1 MKLHI
6 QSNPDT
12 LSRALADW
20 MVADMEEKIS
30 ATGIYTLVLSG
41 GNTPKKLYEL
51 LATEPYRTKIAW
63 EKIHLFWGDERYVPF
78 SDERNNGRM
87 AYDAFIKSV
96 NVPENQI
103 HYMDTT
109 AAPEVSARNYE
120 TLLRGYFDKKEF
132 TFDLV
137 LLGMGDDGHTLSLF
151 PGSEIIEETEAW
163 VLAPFVPAQDM
174 YRITLTPPVVNL
186 ARRVA
191 FVVTGENKA
200 ETLQQVVNGPYQPL
214 TWPSQIIHPGEGA
227 LQLFADEPASRLIR

>member
-12 LSRALADW
+12 LSQALAAW
-20 MVADMEEKIS
+20 MVADMEATIS
-30 ATGIYTLVLSG
+30 TTGIYTLVLSG
-41 GNTPKKLYEL
+41 GSTPKKLYEL
-51 LATEPYRTKIAW
+51 LATEPFKSKIPW
-63 EKIHLFWGDERYVPF
+63 QKIHLFWGDERYVPF

-87 AYDAFIKSV
+87 AYEAFIKSV
-96 NVPENQI
+96 SIPEEQI

-109 AAPEVSARNYE
+109 AAPEASARSYE
-120 TLLRGYFDKKEF
+120 TLLHGYFDKKEF

-151 PGSEIIEETEAW
+151 PGSPVIEETKAW
-163 VLAPFVPAQDM
+163 VLAPFVADQDM
-174 YRITLTPPVVNL
+174 YRITLTPPVVNQ

-191 FVVTGENKA
+191 FMVTGEKKA
-200 ETLQQVVNGPYQPL
+200 ETLQQVVNGPYNPL